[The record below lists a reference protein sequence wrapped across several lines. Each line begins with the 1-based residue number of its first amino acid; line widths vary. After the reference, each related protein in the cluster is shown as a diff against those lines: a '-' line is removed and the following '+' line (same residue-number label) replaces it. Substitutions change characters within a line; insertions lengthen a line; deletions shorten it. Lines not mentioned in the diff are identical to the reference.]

1 MVKLAVI
8 LAGASAAALLA
19 GPAQAYDWG
28 GGTCVGYGCARVL
41 DDGYRPV
48 RQYRRVEEIEERPVR
63 VIERR
68 SVRRVYEI
76 DEDDDED

>member
-1 MVKLAVI
+1 MTKLAAI
-8 LAGASAAALLA
+8 LAGAAAATVLSA
-19 GPAQAYDWG
+19 PAQAYDWG
-28 GGTCVGYGCARVL
+28 GGTCIGYGCARVL

-68 SVRRVYEI
+68 TTRRVYEEI
-76 DEDDDED
+76 DDDED

>member
-1 MVKLAVI
+1 MSKLAVI